1 MIFDNGIAGLGY
13 APEEEPEE
21 TDEYPQEDEDMEKYY
36 ESKNI
41 QE

>member
-21 TDEYPQEDEDMEKYY
+21 TDEYSQEDEDMEKYS
-36 ESKNI
+36 ESKK
-41 QE
+41 

>member
-21 TDEYPQEDEDMEKYY
+21 TDEYPQEDEDMEKYH
-36 ESKNI
+36 ESKNN

>member
-1 MIFDNGIAGLGY
+1 MIFDEGIVGLGY

-21 TDEYPQEDEDMEKYY
+21 TDEHPQEDEDMEKYY